1 MLVVT
6 FVDKK
11 RKLLRISVGNI
22 FVFFLSILGKSLY
35 VSREDIRDRWSTRWQ
50 NEITPSFP
58 VVRVGR
64 GLPRGS
70 TCS

>member
-1 MLVVT
+1 MFAVT

-11 RKLLRISVGNI
+11 RKLLRISMGNI
-22 FVFFLSILGKSLY
+22 FFLSILGKSLY

-50 NEITPSFP
+50 NEITPSSP

>member
-1 MLVVT
+1 M

-11 RKLLRISVGNI
+11 RKLLRISVRNI
-22 FVFFLSILGKSLY
+22 FVFLSILDKSLH
-35 VSREDIRDRWSTRWQ
+35 VSREDIRDRWSNRWQ
-50 NEITPSFP
+50 NEITPSSP